1 MKKEITKS
9 RRTVAADMNATT
21 KMVSKFISE
30 SGLSDKEIAE
40 AMGLKAQ
47 TINKWR
53 HGNGFPDVEN
63 LFMLSRILGIQVDDF
78 FVIKTDRQLQ

>member
-1 MKKEITKS
+1 MKNDFTKS

-21 KMVSKFISE
+21 KKVSNLITE

-78 FVIKTDRQLQ
+78 FVIQTNRNLH

>member
-1 MKKEITKS
+1 MKNDFTKS
-9 RRTVAADMNATT
+9 GRAVAADMNATT
-21 KMVSKFISE
+21 KMVSKLITE

-40 AMGLKAQ
+40 SMGLKAQ

-78 FVIKTDRQLQ
+78 FVIQTDRNLQ